1 MMALVSPEQF
11 QFKGYVC
18 KHGFGGV
25 IPKPRAFTSGAR
37 DLASI
42 HHSASPACAIT
53 GRKSTTINLR
63 RF

>member
-25 IPKPRAFTSGAR
+25 ILKPRAFTS
-37 DLASI
+37 
-42 HHSASPACAIT
+42 T